1 MLEWVLGRRT
11 SAKKPLKAGQKK
23 KPSYEESKKIAAK
36 GDAKAR
42 AALAAHADLEPEFL
56 YLFASDKDATVRR
69 AVAENESSP
78 LQADLLLARDVDQ
91 GVREE
96 LAYKI
101 GRLVPTLT
109 DDESESLA
117 EMAFAVLEILAT
129 DQAPQIRTIIADEI
143 KHLSNVPKRIIL
155 RLAKDAEATVAGP
168 ILEYSPLLN
177 DDQLLQIIA
186 SGLRGGAL
194 EALARRKG
202 LSAALSKA
210 VVAAEEDPA
219 IAELL
224 KNRTAKISDKL
235 MNEIAIRAEQAPDLH
250 LPLVDRGSLSQS
262 TLRRIAMFVSANLV
276 DRLISAN
283 RLDDSLAHDIRMAV
297 RERIEEGDAT
307 SVDDDDE
314 EDDSAERAEQLHSAG
329 ELDEYAI
336 LDGIDEKDIAFLTRG
351 FTLLSKLSEA
361 HVTRMLESESAKG
374 LCALTWKAG
383 LSADIAVSLQRR
395 IGNIPPKSMIH
406 EAAGG
411 GYKLAEEELKWYV
424 DYFDT

>member
-1 MLEWVLGRRT
+1 MLDWVLGRRT
-11 SAKKPLKAGQKK
+11 TKKKSKAGQKK
-23 KPSYEESKKIAAK
+23 KPSYAESKKIAAK
-36 GDAKAR
+36 GDTKAR
-42 AALAAHADLEPEFL
+42 AALAAHEDLEPEFL
-56 YLFASDKDATVRR
+56 YLFATDKDAAVRR
-69 AVAENESSP
+69 AVAENEGSP
-78 LQADLLLARDVDQ
+78 LQADLLLAKDVDP

-109 DDESESLA
+109 ADESESLA
-117 EMAFAVLEILAT
+117 EMAFDVLEILAI
-129 DQAPQIRTIIADEI
+129 DQAPQVRSIIADEI
-143 KHLSNVPKRIIL
+143 KHLHNVPKKIIL

-202 LSAALSKA
+202 LSADVSEA
-210 VVAAEEDPA
+210 VVAVDEDPA

-224 KNRTAKISDKL
+224 RNRTAKISDKL
-235 MNEIAIRAEQAPDLH
+235 MNEIAIRAEQNLDLH

-262 TLRRIAMFVSANLV
+262 TLRRIAMFVSANLI
-276 DRLISAN
+276 DRLIAAN
-283 RLDDSLAHDIRMAV
+283 RLDDSLAHDIRLAV
-297 RERIEEGDAT
+297 RERIEDGEAT
-307 SVDDDDE
+307 TDDDH
-314 EDDSAERAEQLHSAG
+314 EDNGAARADKLHQAG

-336 LDGIDEKDIAFLTRG
+336 LDGIDEKDIAFVKRSL
-351 FTLLSKLSEA
+351 TLLSKLSEA
-361 HVTRMLESESAKG
+361 QVTRMLESESAKG

-383 LSADIAVSLQRR
+383 LGADIAVSLQRR

-406 EAAGG
+406 EADGG
-411 GYKLAEEELKWYV
+411 GYQLTEEELKWYV

>member
-155 RLAKDAEATVAGP
+155 RLAKDAEATVASP
-168 ILEYSPLLN
+168 ILEYALAQRRSIAADHRQRLARRCVGSAGPT
-177 DDQLLQIIA
+177 QRII
-186 SGLRGGAL
+186 GGAL
-194 EALARRKG
+194 EGRRRRRRRSG
-202 LSAALSKA
+202 
-210 VVAAEEDPA
+210 
-219 IAELL
+219 
-224 KNRTAKISDKL
+224 N
-235 MNEIAIRAEQAPDLH
+235 
-250 LPLVDRGSLSQS
+250 
-262 TLRRIAMFVSANLV
+262 RRIVEKPHRQNQRQTDER
-276 DRLISAN
+276 DRHSCRAGP
-283 RLDDSLAHDIRMAV
+283 RPSL
-297 RERIEEGDAT
+297 
-307 SVDDDDE
+307 
-314 EDDSAERAEQLHSAG
+314 
-329 ELDEYAI
+329 
-336 LDGIDEKDIAFLTRG
+336 
-351 FTLLSKLSEA
+351 
-361 HVTRMLESESAKG
+361 
-374 LCALTWKAG
+374 
-383 LSADIAVSLQRR
+383 
-395 IGNIPPKSMIH
+395 
-406 EAAGG
+406 AAGG
-411 GYKLAEEELKWYV
+411 SR
-424 DYFDT
+424 